1 MDSAQVSGSDS
12 YPLPS
17 PDPVVACAQYNLEEP
32 SSPVGCWLL
41 VVASEHSAIVERGTV
56 AAPIECILE
65 SSSFQCRWEIIC
77 ICINRFNSLVIAD
90 SECA

>member
-41 VVASEHSAIVERGTV
+41 VVASEHSAIVERNWALLQPQSNAFWSLHPSNADGK
-56 AAPIECILE
+56 
-65 SSSFQCRWEIIC
+65 SSASASTDLTRW
-77 ICINRFNSLVIAD
+77 
-90 SECA
+90 